1 MSFARRFIDS
11 ARNGLNSLVD
21 KVAADDTPLSHV
33 SESELQAELRDR
45 AEARKS
51 ADKKPGDNPVAR
63 MAGASDAARSARD
76 KAASDR
82 EQRILGVRR
91 QREKSERDAH
101 ERAFRDAEAR
111 ARRQTSSRPRAPGA
125 TGPRPKRPGFG
136 FRPKDDK
143 LTAAYKQLEIEPG
156 AAMPEIKSQFRKLMR
171 KFHPDR
177 HAGNPKKQKAATE
190 LTMRITSAYNVIDE
204 HMSKKK

>member
-1 MSFARRFIDS
+1 MSFARRIIDS

-21 KVAADDTPLSHV
+21 KLAVDDTPLSHV
-33 SESELQAELRDR
+33 SESDLQAELADR
-45 AEARKS
+45 ATARKS
-51 ADKKPGDNPVAR
+51 AGKQPGDNPVAR
-63 MAGASDAARSARD
+63 MAGASDAARRARD
-76 KAASDR
+76 KATSER
-82 EQRILGVRR
+82 EQRILGARQ
-91 QREKSERDAH
+91 QREKFEREAH

-111 ARRQTSSRPRAPGA
+111 ARRQSSSRPRAPGA
-125 TGPRPKRPGFG
+125 AGPRPRRPGFG
-136 FRPKDDK
+136 FRPKDDA

-177 HAGNPKKQKAATE
+177 HSGNPKKQKAATE
-190 LTMRITSAYNVIDE
+190 LTMRITAAYNVIDE